1 MFFFEVPQN
10 FLGTKIVRIFVCS
23 ENPDFCSLFF
33 FVLEGSDRSAPRAT
47 PCETKSLEVVR
58 VRKGQGS
65 SFLDD
70 SSRSFINCTPPM
82 RNFLIFWFSKEANAH
97 GASVVSIK
105 EACDNLSLLLKTYLE
120 PH

>member
-1 MFFFEVPQN
+1 MFFFFEVPQN
-10 FLGTKIVRIFVCS
+10 FLGTKIVRFFFVCS

-33 FVLEGSDRSAPRAT
+33 FLG
-47 PCETKSLEVVR
+47 
-58 VRKGQGS
+58 RKRD
-65 SFLDD
+65 FL
-70 SSRSFINCTPPM
+70 
-82 RNFLIFWFSKEANAH
+82 FSKEANAH